1 MPNYDYM
8 CEACDKTWDDFQMMS
23 SRDAPCKKPCPHCK
37 KKKVKRTLPTEFPQL
52 EADTTLTANKKT
64 GGQWND
70 LMHKMKNYTPDRYH
84 DKLDKSTS
92 QTGRKWDR

>member
-1 MPNYDYM
+1 M
-8 CEACDKTWDDFQMMS
+8 CGACDERWDDFQMIS

-37 KKKVKRTLPTEFPQL
+37 KKKVKRTLPNEFPQL

-84 DKLDKSTS
+84 DKLDKASS
-92 QTGRKWDR
+92 NSGRKCDR